1 MLTNNYHNKQCYDI
15 FNWFNITI
23 DCLGFIRKFITSN
36 IRYFF
41 EQKKK
46 NTSESIKLM
55 IDKISLMLD
64 DRLGA
69 TPPAML
75 S

>member
-1 MLTNNYHNKQCYDI
+1 MTVLGLSESFLQVRLDTSLNK
-15 FNWFNITI
+15 
-23 DCLGFIRKFITSN
+23 
-36 IRYFF
+36 
-41 EQKKK
+41 KKK